1 MYQPN
6 KVLTELGEKR
16 LAAIRDFTELGSGF
30 KIAMRDLSIRG
41 AGNILGKQQ
50 HGFID
55 SVGYDL
61 YSAMLNEAV
70 AKKQGKKKA
79 AQADAEVELGVEA
92 YLPDSYINDQR
103 QKIELYKTIRQAQDD
118 DELLEI
124 QGDLIDRFGD
134 YPTAVGN
141 LLLISKLKQHADTA
155 LISQVKRQR
164 DNIMITFTPAGSHLI
179 KAPTIIKLLAQTKF
193 KATLGEQDH
202 QLTVRLVI
210 QPKMTTADWLN
221 QLFKLVTGLSNAIS
235 ETNTKT
241 VKE

>member
-1 MYQPN
+1 M
-6 KVLTELGEKR
+6 
-16 LAAIRDFTELGSGF
+16 
-30 KIAMRDLSIRG
+30 
-41 AGNILGKQQ
+41 
-50 HGFID
+50 
-55 SVGYDL
+55 
-61 YSAMLNEAV
+61 
-70 AKKQGKKKA
+70 
-79 AQADAEVELGVEA
+79 
-92 YLPDSYINDQR
+92 
-103 QKIELYKTIRQAQDD
+103 
-118 DELLEI
+118 
-124 QGDLIDRFGD
+124 
-134 YPTAVGN
+134 
-141 LLLISKLKQHADTA
+141 SKLKQHSDTA